1 LPERRNVRIFNRADD
16 HLSYYKA
23 SVVDARALRTS
34 CRSGAF
40 KHTDGLAKRCK
51 SYTYILWRGIMKAEH
66 TGEKWRNKLFRVLGK
81 EREERKEPERPIE
94 EEISI
99 LEREE
104 AIDAAIEM
112 TFPASDPPS
121 WMP

>member
-1 LPERRNVRIFNRADD
+1 
-16 HLSYYKA
+16 
-23 SVVDARALRTS
+23 
-34 CRSGAF
+34 
-40 KHTDGLAKRCK
+40 
-51 SYTYILWRGIMKAEH
+51 MKAEH

-112 TFPASDPPS
+112 TFPASARPRGCRDVRLLRRS
-121 WMP
+121 DLLRNGLTRRREVLGTANAVLLDG